1 MRAIV
6 LVSKSHERLALS
18 PQWPMTLPMRFFI
31 TGTDTDVGKT
41 VVAAWAMLHSGAR
54 YWKPVQ
60 AGLDETDEAVIRA
73 LTGAG
78 DEQLIPSVYSLPEP
92 LSPHEAARRARITID
107 ADAFALPERDEP
119 LVVEGA
125 GGLMVPLNES
135 FLVIDLIEKLSLPVI
150 LVCRTT
156 LGTINHSLLSL
167 EALKAREIPVA
178 GVVLCGPDVPHNRAA
193 IESYG
198 QTRVLGHIPPLD
210 PLTRDALKG
219 IPPEV
224 DLLSL

>member
-1 MRAIV
+1 
-6 LVSKSHERLALS
+6 
-18 PQWPMTLPMRFFI
+18 MRFFI

-41 VVAAWAMLHSGAR
+41 VVAAWIMLHLNAR

-78 DEQLIPSVYSLPEP
+78 DDRIVPSTYMLPEP
-92 LSPHEAARRARITID
+92 LSPHEAARRARLTID
-107 ADAFALPERDEP
+107 RDAFALPAGDGP

-125 GGLMVPLNES
+125 GGLMVPLNEK
-135 FLVIDLIEKLSLPVI
+135 FLVIDLIEKLALPVI
-150 LVCRTT
+150 LVCRTA

-167 EALKAREIPVA
+167 EALRVRAIPVA
-178 GVVLCGPDVPHNRAA
+178 GVVLSGPDVPHNRAA
-193 IESYG
+193 IEDYG
-198 QTRVLGHIPPLD
+198 QTRVLGHLPPLV
-210 PLTRDALKG
+210 PLTRQALAG
-219 IPPEV
+219 IAPEV

>member
-1 MRAIV
+1 MRV
-6 LVSKSHERLALS
+6 FV
-18 PQWPMTLPMRFFI
+18 

-41 VVAAWAMLHSGAR
+41 VASAWLMLHMGAR

-60 AGLDETDEAVIRA
+60 AGLDETDEVTIRR

-78 DEQLIPSVYSLPEP
+78 DAKIVESVYSLPEP
-92 LSPHEAARRARITID
+92 LSPHEAARRAGITID
-107 ADAFALPERDEP
+107 MNKFTLPRGEDP

-125 GGLMVPLNES
+125 GGLMVPLNDNS
-135 FLVIDLIEKLSLPVI
+135 LVIDMIVQLGMPAV
-150 LVCRTT
+150 LVCRTA

-167 EALKAREIPVA
+167 EALRARKITVA
-178 GVVLCGPDVPHNRAA
+178 GIVLSGPDVPHNRAA

-198 QTRVLGHIPPLD
+198 KVRVLGHIPQLMQV
-210 PLTRDALKG
+210 TGEALES
-219 IPPEV
+219 IAPEA

>member
-1 MRAIV
+1 
-6 LVSKSHERLALS
+6 
-18 PQWPMTLPMRFFI
+18 MRFFV

-41 VVAAWAMLHSGAR
+41 IACAWLMLHTGAR

-60 AGLDETDEAVIRA
+60 AGLDETDEAAIRR
-73 LTGAG
+73 LTGT
-78 DEQLIPSVYSLPEP
+78 DEETIIPSTYALPEP
-92 LSPHEAARRARITID
+92 LSPHEAARRAGIEIDID
-107 ADAFALPERDEP
+107 AFELPSRDDP

-125 GGLMVPLNES
+125 GGLMVPLNERD
-135 FLVIDLIEKLSLPVI
+135 LVIDLIAKLGLPAI

-167 EALKAREIPVA
+167 EALRQRNVPLA

-193 IESYG
+193 IETYG
-198 QTRVLGHIPPLD
+198 QARILGHIPPLD
-210 PLTRDALKG
+210 PLTREALAG
-219 IPPEV
+219 ITPEV